1 MKARPTTC
9 EPARR
14 SCAMIRPAFFFP
26 SPDLAQE
33 STLRI
38 PFWVTRASANENA
51 GSRISSFG
59 PAKSP
64 FFFFQSLVG
73 SGPACHAWVQLIA
86 RWGAVAVLL
95 LLVVTVANARTCVIV
110 FCCQMFCVP
119 FRQALS
125 ETVTKVPSHVA
136 TVKKIQGTAGRACVK
151 AARRAT
157 APFLFH
163 LAASK
168 PTFFFFWHGYHLFSV
183 YS

>member
-1 MKARPTTC
+1 
-9 EPARR
+9 
-14 SCAMIRPAFFFP
+14 MIRPAFFFP

-95 LLVVTVANARTCVIV
+95 LLVVTVANARTCVIF
-110 FCCQMFCVP
+110 FCCQMFLRSFPSGTFRNRDKGTLACRDSKKNTGDGRPGVCESSTESHGPVP
-119 FRQALS
+119 FSFGCLQAY
-125 ETVTKVPSHVA
+125 
-136 TVKKIQGTAGRACVK
+136 
-151 AARRAT
+151 
-157 APFLFH
+157 
-163 LAASK
+163 
-168 PTFFFFWHGYHLFSV
+168 FFFFWHGYHLFSV